1 MIVGRVVAAM
11 SGRVGEAAA
20 AGATAVC
27 CAAAARC
34 DDQVLLL
41 RSYNRA
47 LPTHTA
53 KTQQTHSCLRARSSV
68 PKNLPGNMCHS
79 NVVCGEYMGV
89 LISLSM
95 DHEVE

>member
-27 CAAAARC
+27 CAAAAGC

-41 RSYNRA
+41 LSYNRA

-53 KTQQTHSCLRARSSV
+53 NT
-68 PKNLPGNMCHS
+68 
-79 NVVCGEYMGV
+79 
-89 LISLSM
+89 
-95 DHEVE
+95 